1 MAGYVGWIAM
11 VVLHAPLHYDKL
23 QLNDF
28 NDMQM
33 LRMFDA
39 LASIHE
45 SVDSVPSPAV
55 SGGTINDT

>member
-1 MAGYVGWIAM
+1 M